1 MSNEGRFPILISAFV
16 LGFSS
21 APLRP
26 MFLVSASINAFYRPL
41 PKFYG
46 VMDNG
51 GNRYVN
57 TAQNRNRLGGG
68 GL

>member
-1 MSNEGRFPILISAFV
+1 
-16 LGFSS
+16 
-21 APLRP
+21 